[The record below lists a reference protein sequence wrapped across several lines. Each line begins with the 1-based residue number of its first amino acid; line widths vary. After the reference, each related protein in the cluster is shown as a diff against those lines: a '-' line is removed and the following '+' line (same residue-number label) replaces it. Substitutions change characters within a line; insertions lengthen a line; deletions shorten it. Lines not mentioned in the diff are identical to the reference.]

1 MKPTDQLPPPLDVR
15 RRDAN
20 RWSSRFNRAWRIA
33 TVVTFV
39 LAIAVPIGTLVG
51 FRLII
56 SSSVPKGLWWVH
68 SGMIRRNSYVFICL
82 PPGVAAEGRQAGYL
96 NRGICPASALPV
108 MKRVVAMSG
117 DSVKLTK
124 HGLEVNGHVVPDSVL
139 LRYDSHGRPIR
150 RFVTYS
156 TSARVSSGTV
166 WLLGDWYRSWDSRY
180 YGGVAA
186 MRMIGIG
193 SPVLVT
199 PAGS

>member
-1 MKPTDQLPPPLDVR
+1 MALRLTD
-15 RRDAN
+15 
-20 RWSSRFNRAWRIA
+20 
-33 TVVTFV
+33 
-39 LAIAVPIGTLVG
+39 TLCQIV
-51 FRLII
+51 
-56 SSSVPKGLWWVH
+56 
-68 SGMIRRNSYVFICL
+68 Y
-82 PPGVAAEGRQAGYL
+82 Y
-96 NRGICPASALPV
+96 
-108 MKRVVAMSG
+108 
-117 DSVKLTK
+117 
-124 HGLEVNGHVVPDSVL
+124 SVL